1 VVALSGSL
9 GTSKPASSPRRST
22 RISREVVARLV
33 ADALMVAA
41 ALLIGMVIR
50 FVWSIEVE
58 GSVTVDRAIVAAFR
72 HTYATSLV
80 LLVPIALA
88 FSAANRLYARGRAY
102 PVRHKALLIGRSVT
116 LGYLAFGFL
125 VFLFPKLTTLPRAAL
140 LMAWLLTMLFLVGAR
155 AWSSL
160 WMAFATIEG
169 RLYAREASSERR
181 GRVLVIGGA
190 GYIGSALLP
199 KLLDDGY
206 RVRVLDLLLYGTEP
220 IAGVLDHPR
229 LEVVPADFRH
239 VDKVVEA
246 MQGVDT
252 VIHLGAIVGD
262 PACALDESLTVEV
275 NLMATRMIA
284 EVAKGC
290 GVRRFIFASTCSVY
304 GASDELLDEQ
314 SALKPVS
321 LYARSKIACE
331 RVLRGMAD
339 EGFGPVILRFGTV
352 YGLSGRTRF
361 DLVINLL
368 AAKAVVERRIT
379 VFGGEQWRPFVHV
392 DDVALAIFKTMDA
405 PPELVSNE
413 IFNVGS
419 NGQNYTIQQIG
430 ELVNRAVPSA
440 DLVSRGSDTDRRNY
454 RVDFGKIQGVLG
466 FHPRWTVEQGIQQ
479 VLEAIA
485 TGKVTDYGDAK
496 YSNVRFL
503 GESLASQTLQVENGW
518 VHRLLNDTAE
528 GIPAWN
534 SSTTQAISGAGRG
547 SSR

>member
-1 VVALSGSL
+1 VVALTGSL
-9 GTSKPASSPRRST
+9 GTARPAPSPRRGT

-33 ADALMVAA
+33 ADAVMVAV
-41 ALLIGMVIR
+41 ALLIGMVVR
-50 FVWSIEVE
+50 LVWSIEVE
-58 GSVTVDRAIVAAFR
+58 GRLTVDRASIAAFR
-72 HTYATSLV
+72 DAYVTSIV
-80 LLVPIALA
+80 CLVPIALL

-102 PVRHKALLIGRSVT
+102 PVRYKALLIGRSVT

-125 VFLFPKLTTLPRAAL
+125 VFLFPKLTSLPRGAL
-140 LMAWLLTMLFLVGAR
+140 LMAWLFTVLFLVGAR

-160 WMAFATIEG
+160 WMALASIEG
-169 RLYAREASSERR
+169 RLYPRAAPDERP

-199 KLLDDGY
+199 KLLDDGR

-229 LEVVPADFRH
+229 LEVVQADFRH

-262 PACALDESLTVEV
+262 PACALDENLTVEV

-290 GVRRFIFASTCSVY
+290 GVRRFVFASTCSVY

-314 SALKPVS
+314 SALRPVS
-321 LYARSKIACE
+321 LYACSKIACE

-368 AAKAVVERRIT
+368 AAKAIVEGRIT
-379 VFGGEQWRPFVHV
+379 VFGGDQWRPFVHV
-392 DDVALAIFKTMDA
+392 DDVALAIFKTMSA
-405 PPELVSNE
+405 PPELVANQ

-430 ELVNRAVPSA
+430 ELINRAVPAA
-440 DLVSRGSDTDRRNY
+440 DLIARGSDGDKRNY
-454 RVDFGKIQGVLG
+454 RVAFSKIQDVLG
-466 FHPRWTVEQGIQQ
+466 FQPRWTVEQGIQQ
-479 VLEAIA
+479 VLDAIA
-485 TGKVTDYGDAK
+485 SGKVADYGDAR

-518 VHRLLNDTAE
+518 VHTLLNDTAE
-528 GIPAWN
+528 GIPAWS
-534 SSTTQAISGAGRG
+534 SSTTRAISGAGRG